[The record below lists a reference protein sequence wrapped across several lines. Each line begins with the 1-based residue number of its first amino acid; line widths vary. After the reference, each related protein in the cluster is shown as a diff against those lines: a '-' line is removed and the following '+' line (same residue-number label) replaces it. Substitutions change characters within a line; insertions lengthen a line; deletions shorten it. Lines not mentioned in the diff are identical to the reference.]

1 MNKEKF
7 EKKVI
12 KKYGVESSEIKDLS
26 ISKIKDLRV
35 KNIEK
40 IKTTK
45 KYKFVKKPLGTII
58 KGAAIGT
65 SISGCVNTIFPDLV
79 PVLGT
84 YITTTSNLNNEF
96 KLGILTFLA
105 SLPANISSSYIVLG
119 IGASLGTVLYSGYK
133 IVKST
138 FNNLKI
144 INDKHKAKK
153 LNR

>member
-12 KKYGVESSEIKDLS
+12 KKYGVESLELKDLP

-40 IKTTK
+40 IKKSK
-45 KYKFVKKPLGTII
+45 KFKFIRKPIGTIV
-58 KGAAIGT
+58 KGVSLGCGVA
-65 SISGCVNTIFPDLV
+65 GCVDTIFPDLV
-79 PVLGT
+79 PVVGT
-84 YITTTSNLNNEF
+84 YITTTSHLSNEF

-119 IGASLGTVLYSGYK
+119 IGASLGAVLYSGYK
-133 IVKST
+133 IIKTTS
-138 FNNLKI
+138 NNLKI
-144 INDKHKAKK
+144 VTDRSKAKK